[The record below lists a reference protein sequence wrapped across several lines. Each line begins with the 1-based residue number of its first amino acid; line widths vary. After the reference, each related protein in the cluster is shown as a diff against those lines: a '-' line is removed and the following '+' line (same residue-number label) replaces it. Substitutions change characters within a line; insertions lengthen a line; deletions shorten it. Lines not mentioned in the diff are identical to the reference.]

1 MADLVRVSEVFER
14 DIGDTVRVRGWIYR
28 TRKTKNLVFIVL
40 RDSSGIVQTTIIR
53 DESENFEDASR
64 ALIESSLWVEGEIV
78 EDARAPGGR
87 EIRAGTL
94 EIVGFSDAFPISKDK
109 SEDWLLDIRHLWLR
123 SRDMT
128 SIFKIRS
135 TFFELFRSFFTERG
149 YYEVHAPIFVGGA
162 VEGGSTLFEV
172 DYYDR
177 KVYLTQSWQLYAEAM
192 MYSLENIFT
201 IAPTFR
207 AEKSRTRRHMTEFW
221 MAEVES
227 AWTGNE
233 EMMTIEEQLLV
244 SILGGIVERHR
255 DDLERLGRDVAVLEA
270 VEAPFERMRYA
281 EVLDELGS
289 KGIELEWGADLGYT
303 EEKALTDD
311 RTVPMFITHFPSE
324 KGFYHKPDP
333 EDPRCVLTND
343 LLAPEGYGEIIGAG
357 ERISDLE
364 VLKERMAASGIPA
377 EAYDWYLDLRRF
389 GTVQHSGFGLGVE
402 RTLAWITGNEHIR
415 NMIPFPRTMRR
426 VTP

>member
-28 TRKTKNLVFIVL
+28 TRKTKSLVFIVL
-40 RDSSGIVQTTIIR
+40 RDSSGIVQTTIIK
-53 DESENFEDASR
+53 DETEGFVDATK

-78 EDARAPGGR
+78 EDGRAPGGR
-87 EIRAGTL
+87 EIRADRL
-94 EIVGFSDAFPISKDK
+94 EIVGFSEAFPISKDK
-109 SEDWLLDIRHLWLR
+109 SDEWLLDIRHLWLR

-135 TFFELFRSFFTERG
+135 TFFELFRDYFLERG

-172 DYYDR
+172 NYYDR
-177 KVYLTQSWQLYAEAM
+177 KVYLSQSWQLYAEAM
-192 MYSLENIFT
+192 MYGLENIFT

-227 AWTGNE
+227 AWLGNE
-233 EMMTIEEQLLV
+233 EMMAIEEEMLV
-244 SILGGIVERHR
+244 SILEGIVERHG

-270 VEAPFERMRYA
+270 VETPFERMRYA
-281 EVLDELGS
+281 EVLDELRT
-289 KGIELEWGADLGYT
+289 KGIDLEWGGDLGYT
-303 EEKALTDD
+303 EEKVLTDD
-311 RTVPMFITHFPSE
+311 RTKPLFITHFPRE
-324 KGFYHKPDP
+324 KGFYHRPDP

-357 ERISDLE
+357 ERIADMDVLVERIAESD
-364 VLKERMAASGIPA
+364 IPA
-377 EAYDWYLDLRRF
+377 EAYDWYMDLRKY